1 MGKKAAISID
11 LYLKELSFEEMFSKL
26 RVGHKGSISFE
37 AYSTGGS
44 GEMQHGGEQ
53 VVTYEK
59 LNTLYFEH
67 SERLKR
73 QKLSPKDVLKG
84 FREVNLG
91 LSEEETR
98 MSASRCFTCGTCNYC
113 YNCYFFCAEG
123 VIQLDPV
130 KGTKYVDYEH
140 CKGCGTCAKSC
151 PRSVVVMKEL

>member
-1 MGKKAAISID
+1 M
-11 LYLKELSFEEMFSKL
+11 EQ
-26 RVGHKGSISFE
+26 R
-37 AYSTGGS
+37 
-44 GEMQHGGEQ
+44 GEQ

-67 SERLKR
+67 SERLKI
-73 QKLSPKDVLKG
+73 QKLSPKEVLKG

-91 LSEEETR
+91 LSEEEAG
-98 MSASRCFTCGTCNYC
+98 MSASRCFMCGTCNYC

-151 PRSVVVMKEL
+151 PRSVVVMKEVG